1 MSPAYWIAAGLL
13 ALVFLAAGAAKLL
26 RPRSALRANMA
37 WVDDFSDAQVK
48 GIGALEVA
56 GAAGV
61 ILPPLLGIL
70 PLLAPLAAAGLAII
84 QVGAA
89 ATHLRRGERP
99 MIAANAVLVA
109 LAAIVAILGFGE
121 IA

>member
-1 MSPAYWIAAGLL
+1 MSVAYWVAAGLL
-13 ALVFLAAGAAKLL
+13 ALVFLGAGGAKLL

-61 ILPPLLGIL
+61 ILPPLLGVL

-89 ATHLRRGERP
+89 ATHIRRGERP
-99 MIAANAVLVA
+99 MVIGNAVLIT
-109 LAAIVAILGFGE
+109 LAVVVAILGLGE

>member
-1 MSPAYWIAAGLL
+1 MSPAYWVAAGLL

-70 PLLAPLAAAGLAII
+70 PLLAPLAAAGLAIV

-99 MIAANAVLVA
+99 MVLGNAVLLA
-109 LAAIVAILGFGE
+109 LAVIVAILGFSE

>member
-1 MSPAYWIAAGLL
+1 MSTVYWIAAGLL

-48 GIGALEVA
+48 GIGALELLGGV
-56 GAAGV
+56 GV

-70 PLLAPLAAAGLAII
+70 PLLAPLAAAGLAIV

-99 MIAANAVLVA
+99 MVLGNAVLLA
-109 LAAIVAILGFGE
+109 LAVIVAILGFSE

>member
-1 MSPAYWIAAGLL
+1 MSVAYWVAAGLL
-13 ALVFLAAGAAKLL
+13 SLVFLGAGAAKLL

-61 ILPPLLGIL
+61 ILPPLLGVV
-70 PLLAPLAAAGLAII
+70 PLLAPVAAIGLAIV

-99 MIAANAVLVA
+99 MIIGNAVLLVLA
-109 LAAIVAILGFGE
+109 LVVAILGFAE